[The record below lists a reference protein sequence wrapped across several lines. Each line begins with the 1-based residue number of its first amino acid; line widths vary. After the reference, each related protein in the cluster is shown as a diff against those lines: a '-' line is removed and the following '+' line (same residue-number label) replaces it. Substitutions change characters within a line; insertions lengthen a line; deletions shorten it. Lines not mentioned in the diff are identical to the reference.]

1 MNSHSYNPGIQHFL
15 LQFVIPP
22 YCHGTQGPSAL
33 YKTDNNGRSM
43 ADILKKRKRSVG
55 LGGRRPFGIIA
66 KMRSYFFAGLLA
78 VTPIG
83 ITIWLCWVL
92 LNFVDSRVTPLVPQ
106 AYNPNTYLNAYL
118 PFGIP
123 GVGLIALI
131 IVLIIVG
138 ALTRIFL
145 GRYLVR
151 TSERVL
157 NRMPV
162 VRSIYSATK
171 QIAET
176 VLKRQS
182 EAFRQVV
189 LFEYPRRGSWAIGF
203 VTGSTQGEV
212 QNLTNDDVVNVF
224 LPTTPNPTSGYLL
237 FLPRRE
243 LVPLSMTVEEGIKM
257 IISGGIVT
265 PPDRRSP
272 EQQKI
277 KLIAS
282 ADGDTQTIGAV
293 PPTTPLDVDPS

>member
-1 MNSHSYNPGIQHFL
+1 MSDRQ
-15 LQFVIPP
+15 
-22 YCHGTQGPSAL
+22 
-33 YKTDNNGRSM
+33 
-43 ADILKKRKRSVG
+43 KRKTKTVG
-55 LGGRRPFGIIA
+55 LGGRSRFGLIA
-66 KMRSYFFAGLLA
+66 QLRGYFFAGLLA

-83 ITIWLCWVL
+83 ITLWLCWIL
-92 LNFVDSRVTPLVPQ
+92 LKFVDARVTPLIPH
-106 AYNPNTYLNAYL
+106 AYNPNTYIDPYF
-118 PFGIP
+118 PHEIP
-123 GVGLIALI
+123 GVGLIVMIIGLI
-131 IVLIIVG
+131 VIG

-145 GRYLVR
+145 GRYMVKI
-151 TSERVL
+151 SENIL
-157 NRMPV
+157 NKMPV

-203 VTGSTQGEV
+203 LTGSTKGEV
-212 QNLTNDDVVNVF
+212 QNLTDEDVVNVF

-237 FLPRRE
+237 FIPRRE
-243 LVPLSMTVEEGIKM
+243 LVPLSMSVEEGIKM

-277 KLIAS
+277 KRVAP
-282 ADGDTQTIGAV
+282 ADGNTPTIGPGSDVSKLPLATDKV
-293 PPTTPLDVDPS
+293 PDKDNEEGA

>member
-1 MNSHSYNPGIQHFL
+1 M
-15 LQFVIPP
+15 
-22 YCHGTQGPSAL
+22 
-33 YKTDNNGRSM
+33 
-43 ADILKKRKRSVG
+43 
-55 LGGRRPFGIIA
+55 
-66 KMRSYFFAGLLA
+66 
-78 VTPIG
+78 
-83 ITIWLCWVL
+83 
-92 LNFVDSRVTPLVPQ
+92 
-106 AYNPNTYLNAYL
+106 
-118 PFGIP
+118 
-123 GVGLIALI
+123 
-131 IVLIIVG
+131 
-138 ALTRIFL
+138 
-145 GRYLVR
+145 
-151 TSERVL
+151 
-157 NRMPV
+157 
-162 VRSIYSATK
+162 
-171 QIAET
+171 
-176 VLKRQS
+176 
-182 EAFRQVV
+182 V